1 MVSVLCSV
9 TNTLISLWLY
19 ISKGSRPYYCC
30 SYAYF
35 FNDSDDATYVTC
47 LSEKWKEQNQKDLL
61 EDEDG
66 EQNAALHSHQR
77 MLSPRACLQK

>member
-1 MVSVLCSV
+1 MNNLMERILGRLGWLKVKMVSVLCSV

-47 LSEKWKEQNQKDLL
+47 LSEK
-61 EDEDG
+61 
-66 EQNAALHSHQR
+66 
-77 MLSPRACLQK
+77 